1 MPAIYSEAIST
12 LPNVDELFRRV
23 GWQIDHLMAIDT
35 RGKGIVPALY
45 AAAVEVVQAPLAMTA
60 AQRLRATVGAGD
72 VVGIITGFPSRSFLG
87 RGITETDGPVGAL
100 YLARVLE
107 EVLNAVPVIIIDNAL
122 QKYCAKPAANAGLL
136 VTSVEQAL
144 LAKRGKVN
152 AAALAFLDCPVDDN
166 EARQVAEAF
175 MQQRQPKALI
185 AVEMPGKAADG
196 FAHTASGRAIV
207 DDHLAKADHFF
218 DLARDQGV
226 LRIGLGDGGNE
237 MGMGNL
243 RHTLAAIAPIG
254 ETIAAV
260 SESDVPVVGAS
271 SNWAAYAIGVCI
283 EALSVST
290 QVNRAIDLAGIIRRC
305 AEEGAIDGYT
315 SRPEAKVD
323 GTPISMNL
331 ALLEMM
337 TWVVDVAVNEAGKGW
352 LTDGKGEVGKG
363 GKGA

>member
-60 AQRLRATVGAGD
+60 AQRLRSTVGAGD
-72 VVGIITGFPSRSFLG
+72 VVGIITG
-87 RGITETDGPVGAL
+87 
-100 YLARVLE
+100 
-107 EVLNAVPVIIIDNAL
+107 
-122 QKYCAKPAANAGLL
+122 AKPAANAGLL

-218 DLARDQGV
+218 DRRGQRVGCASGGCQFQ
-226 LRIGLGDGGNE
+226 LGS
-237 MGMGNL
+237 L
-243 RHTLAAIAPIG
+243 CHWRLHR
-254 ETIAAV
+254 
-260 SESDVPVVGAS
+260 
-271 SNWAAYAIGVCI
+271 
-283 EALSVST
+283 SVER
-290 QVNRAIDLAGIIRRC
+290 QHPGQPCD
-305 AEEGAIDGYT
+305 
-315 SRPEAKVD
+315 
-323 GTPISMNL
+323 
-331 ALLEMM
+331 
-337 TWVVDVAVNEAGKGW
+337 
-352 LTDGKGEVGKG
+352 
-363 GKGA
+363 